1 MRAVAHA
8 IFLVLA
14 FPAALLCGFGRFTR
28 GFEFFAQTC
37 SLAPALPGDYLRG
50 AFYWWTLEE
59 ASLYSRVSF
68 GSFFVNRHVHLGR
81 GVYVGAY
88 CILGPCRIGEYTLIA
103 SSVQIVSGRRQHP
116 RREDGTLET
125 RSDNRPISIGDH
137 CWIGA
142 AAIVM
147 EDVGPGST
155 VAAGAVVTRPVP
167 AGVTVAGCPARA
179 LTQTASAPLDSV

>member
-1 MRAVAHA
+1 VFSGLRAIAHA
-8 IFLVLA
+8 IFLLLA
-14 FPAALLCGFGRFTR
+14 FPAALLCAFGRFTPA
-28 GFEFFAQTC
+28 FEFFAQTC
-37 SLAPALPGDYLRG
+37 SLVPALPGDYLRA
-50 AFYWWTLEE
+50 AFYWWTLEQ

-88 CILGPCRIGEYTLIA
+88 CILGPCQIGEYTLIA
-103 SSVQIVSGRRQHP
+103 SNVQIVSGRQQHP
-116 RREDGTLET
+116 RREDGTLEPRT
-125 RSDNRPISIGDH
+125 QSRLVTIGAH

-147 EDVGPGST
+147 EDVGQGST

-167 AGVTVAGCPARA
+167 AGVTVAGCPARV
-179 LTQTASAPLDSV
+179 LVKQLKQ

>member
-1 MRAVAHA
+1 
-8 IFLVLA
+8 
-14 FPAALLCGFGRFTR
+14 LLCGFGRIPR
-28 GFEFFAQTC
+28 AFEFFAQTC
-37 SLAPALPGDYLRG
+37 SLAPALPGDYLRA
-50 AFYWWTLEE
+50 AFYWWTLED

-68 GSFFVNRHVHLGR
+68 GSFFVNRHVRLAR
-81 GVYVGAY
+81 GVYIGAY
-88 CILGPCRIGEYTLIA
+88 CIVGSCQIGENTLIA
-103 SSVQIVSGRRQHP
+103 SSVQILSGRRQHP

-125 RSDNRPISIGDH
+125 VMQYKPIAIGAH

-167 AGVTVAGCPARA
+167 AGVTVVGSPARVLESREPA
-179 LTQTASAPLDSV
+179 

>member
-1 MRAVAHA
+1 MMRAIAHGV
-8 IFLVLA
+8 FLLLS

-28 GFEFFAQTC
+28 GFEFFAQMC
-37 SLAPALPGDYLRG
+37 ALAPALPGDYLRA

-68 GSFFVNRHVHLGR
+68 GSFFVNRHVRLGR
-81 GVYVGAY
+81 GVYIGPY
-88 CILGPCRIGEYTLIA
+88 SILGPCQIGEYTLIA

-116 RREDGTLET
+116 RREDGTLE
-125 RSDNRPISIGDH
+125 RPSNNRAVMIGSH

-147 EDVGPGST
+147 EDVGQGST

-167 AGVTVAGCPARA
+167 ARVTVAGCPARILPPGNPA
-179 LTQTASAPLDSV
+179 EPI